1 MKPGI
6 VKLSCVSW
14 NIAGKYDLF
23 KSNILQT
30 FIQKYDVI
38 CLTETHSIRR
48 GLLKFR
54 NFKAHE
60 YPDVDC
66 NYEHPRGGICLLIK
80 QDKLQYVKSV
90 KLLMTDFIET
100 TFTNNFKLINLY
112 IPPVD
117 SVYYDEQYIQLLC
130 SEFMDSDEHKI
141 PMMAMGDT
149 NTRLGDLNSIEQQ
162 HQYSINPDQ
171 VINENGKHLREML
184 FNTTSA
190 LPVNH
195 LINETSK
202 FDGGFTFSRNNK
214 RSQID
219 WCFSNSY
226 QMQQLNEFVIE
237 RNGPDISDHKPIVAE
252 MNVNGEKSLDA
263 ILAAARELNET
274 LQNHSKIPVICKNNT
289 DLECLDNL
297 LKIEVDKCD
306 LTTMNSNDIS
316 QFLVTHIHRYGK
328 VAKTP
333 PTQRTEMNDVYGP
346 YHQEAESVVEKIER
360 HDTEKWKFLKECN
373 DSKMIWSC
381 INMKGEVN
389 IGEPDN
395 IRVSE
400 LSDHCSNKSKI
411 AISQINIDDITTDVM
426 NEELDK
432 DIDQEEA
439 EEALASL
446 NEKSKTSDG
455 ISKNCLKA
463 IWSTILP
470 MLLIWMNMILKGGVN
485 AYPTNWLNI
494 VMAIPK
500 KGRLALPKFVR
511 YISVMGIFEKL
522 YQTILNKRLYKFL
535 TIPSS
540 QTAYQTGKGCNL
552 HVMTIRLLK
561 VLAVK
566 TKQKLFIVFTDF
578 EAAFDL
584 VSRRLLFQKL
594 VKLGVSA
601 TMLSALISI
610 YVVSQSVVEHNN
622 EYSDFLMLLA
632 GVKQGAPPSGTLYI
646 AYTLGIFNLFNGTF
660 NTEPLISIYHLLM
673 HADDILMLATS
684 KVNAIMK
691 IECLIKYCNENFIR
705 LQLAKCAMMCVN
717 SKDKEDNEPIISNGV
732 TLKCSLDEV
741 YLGSVITCSTKLAHD
756 VEADI
761 KHRHLNIVKFYA
773 FLRSNRNAPVD
784 VKLKVLEAC
793 VFSSLLHNAE
803 TWADCRIERLEVL
816 HRRMLKSILGVR
828 MTTPSELLHVE
839 LGVTSVKTY
848 VSVKQFNFW
857 KKVVELSDSNP
868 LMYAVI
874 LGRQFNLKE
883 VVHYDKLLE
892 KYSTADEIV
901 SEYFTKVNALIR
913 KKADE
918 NRSRYVTYLSI
929 NPLLEHQT
937 TSYKSILSY
946 KNVSMLAKLRT
957 TTHNLQIDMGRRTNT
972 PRERR
977 TCHCGSIE
985 DEEHFLL
992 KCHSYTN
999 IRIQH
1004 NINNNTTIIH
1014 VLSENKLLTYIKSL
1028 YDARKLY
1035 HA

>member
-14 NIAGKYDLF
+14 NIAGKYELF

-48 GLLKFR
+48 GLLKFK

-60 YPDVDC
+60 YPDVNC

-80 QDKLQYVKSV
+80 QDKLHYVKSV

-100 TFTNNFKLINLY
+100 TFTNNFKLVSLY

-130 SEFMDSDEHKI
+130 SEFMDSDEKKL

-149 NTRLGDLNSIEQQ
+149 NTRLGDLNSIQQQ
-162 HQYSINPDQ
+162 HRYTDNPDQ
-171 VINENGKHLREML
+171 VINENGKHFREML

-202 FDGGFTFSRNNK
+202 FDGGFTFCRNNK

-219 WCFSNSY
+219 WCLSNSY
-226 QMQQLNEFVIE
+226 QMPYLNEFVID
-237 RNGPDISDHKPIVAE
+237 RNGPDISDHKPIIAE
-252 MNVNGEKSLDA
+252 VNINGEKSVDA
-263 ILAAARELNET
+263 ILAAAIELNDI
-274 LQNHSKIPVICKNNT
+274 LQNHSKIPVICNKNT
-289 DLECLDNL
+289 DLQCLDNL
-297 LKIEVDKCD
+297 LKIEVDKRD
-306 LTTMNSNDIS
+306 PSTMNSDDIS

-328 VAKTP
+328 VAKIPATR
-333 PTQRTEMNDVYGP
+333 RTEMNDVYGLHHP
-346 YHQEAESVVEKIER
+346 ATESVIEKIER
-360 HDTEKWKFLKECN
+360 HDTQKWKFLKECN
-373 DSKMIWSC
+373 DSKMMWNC

-389 IGEPDN
+389 LGEQDD
-395 IRVSE
+395 IRVSD
-400 LSDHCSNKSKI
+400 LANHCSSKSKI
-411 AISQINIDDITTDVM
+411 DISQVKFDDITTDVI

-432 DIDQEEA
+432 EIDREEA

-470 MLLIWMNMILKGGVN
+470 MLLIWMNMIFKGGVCE
-485 AYPTNWLNI
+485 YPKNWLNL
-494 VMAIPK
+494 VMAIAK

-511 YISVMGIFEKL
+511 YIFLMGIFEKL

-535 TIPSS
+535 KIPLP

-566 TKQKLFIVFTDF
+566 LKQKLFIIFTDF

-601 TMLSALISI
+601 TMLSVLISI
-610 YVVSQSVVEHNN
+610 YVVSQSVVVHNG
-622 EYSDFLMLLA
+622 EFSDFLMLLA

-646 AYTLGIFNLFNGTF
+646 AYTLGIFNLFDGSF
-660 NTEPLISIYHLLM
+660 NTEPLIGIYHLLM

-684 KVNAIMK
+684 RINAVLK
-691 IECLIKYCNENFIR
+691 IECLIRYCIENFIK

-717 SKDKEDNEPIISNGV
+717 SKDEADNEPIISNGV
-732 TLKCSLDEV
+732 MLKCSLEEV

-761 KHRHLNIVKFYA
+761 KHRHVNIVKFYA

-784 VKLKVLEAC
+784 IKLKVLEAC
-793 VFSSLLHNAE
+793 FISSLLHNAE
-803 TWADCRIERLEVL
+803 TWADCKIERLEVL

-828 MTTPSELLHVE
+828 MTTPSEFLHVE
-839 LGVTSVKTY
+839 LGVPSVKTY
-848 VSVKQFNFW
+848 ILVKQFNFW
-857 KKVVELSDSNP
+857 KKVVELSDSDP
-868 LMYAVI
+868 LMYAVT
-874 LGRQFNLKE
+874 LGRRYKLKE
-883 VVHYDKLLE
+883 VIHYDKLLE
-892 KYSTADEIV
+892 KYDTADDII
-901 SEYFTKVNALIR
+901 SEYYTKVNAQIR
-913 KKADE
+913 KKAEE

-929 NPLLEHQT
+929 NPLLGHPS
-937 TSYKSILSY
+937 SYKTIFNY

-957 TTHNLQIDMGRRTNT
+957 TTHNLQIDMGRRTKT

-977 TCHCGSIE
+977 TCHCGSVE

-992 KCHSYTN
+992 KCHSY
-999 IRIQH
+999 IPMRIQH
-1004 NINNNTTIIH
+1004 NINNNTTISNI
-1014 VLSENKLLTYIKSL
+1014 LGENKLLPYINSL
-1028 YDARKLY
+1028 YEARKLY